1 MIALSV
7 EDLSFAYGAKKAL
20 DHVSFNVEAGECTI
34 LLGPNGAG
42 KSTLFSL
49 ITRLY
54 DSREGKIALCGFDLK
69 LNSRQAL
76 ERLGVVFQQTTLDPD
91 LSVSQNLRY
100 HAALHGVGR
109 KAADLRIQEEL
120 ERLNMYERKDEKVRL
135 LNGGHKRRVEIA
147 RALLHKPMILLLDEP
162 TVGLDMPS
170 RQAIVE
176 HVHRLVKEQN
186 LAVLWATH
194 LIDEIAEDD
203 SLVVLHKGQIKAK
216 GYINNVLQA
225 NDSKDI
231 EHLFKQLTQG

>member
-76 ERLGVVFQQTTLDPD
+76 E
-91 LSVSQNLRY
+91 
-100 HAALHGVGR
+100 
-109 KAADLRIQEEL
+109 
-120 ERLNMYERKDEKVRL
+120 
-135 LNGGHKRRVEIA
+135 
-147 RALLHKPMILLLDEP
+147 
-162 TVGLDMPS
+162 
-170 RQAIVE
+170 
-176 HVHRLVKEQN
+176 
-186 LAVLWATH
+186 
-194 LIDEIAEDD
+194 
-203 SLVVLHKGQIKAK
+203 
-216 GYINNVLQA
+216 
-225 NDSKDI
+225 
-231 EHLFKQLTQG
+231 